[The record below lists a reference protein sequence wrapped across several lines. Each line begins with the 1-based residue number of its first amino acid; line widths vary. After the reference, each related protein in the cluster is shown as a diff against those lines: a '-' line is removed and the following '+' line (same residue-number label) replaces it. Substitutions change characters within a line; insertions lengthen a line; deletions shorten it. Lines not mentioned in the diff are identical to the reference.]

1 MAKQRSPFK
10 LEGTISDITFY
21 KTTDGY
27 LAKEKSS
34 ISATRIATAPEFER
48 TRENGVEFGHAGTAA
63 KLLRRSIRT
72 LLNKGKDKRVGSR
85 LTREMMKVVKSDA
98 TSTRG
103 QRNVLDGETEML
115 QGFDFNIKAPLGS
128 TLGAPYNVTINRVA
142 GTTDVSLSPFVP
154 ADAIEAPTGAT
165 HFNIVSAGVEIDFE
179 AGVSVQ
185 QTGESGMMPLDN
197 IAGAAVT
204 MTHTL
209 TANSTHPIFVLLG
222 VQFYQEVNGIK
233 YSLKNGGYNALGL
246 VKVSGL

>member
-1 MAKQRSPFK
+1 MAKQRSIIK
-10 LEGTISDITFY
+10 LDGTISDITFY
-21 KTTDGY
+21 KTKDGY

-34 ISATRIATAPEFER
+34 ISASRIATAPEFER
-48 TRENGVEFGHAGTAA
+48 TRENGIEFGHAGAAA
-63 KLLRRSIRT
+63 KLLRKSIRP
-72 LLNKGKDKRVGSR
+72 LLNKGKDSRVASR

-128 TLGAPYNVTINRVA
+128 TLFAPYVATIDRTA
-142 GTTDVSLSPFVP
+142 GTSGITLSPFVP
-154 ADAIEAPTGAT
+154 ADAIATPDGAT
-165 HFNIVSAGVEIDFE
+165 HFSIVSAGVEIDFE
-179 AGVSVQ
+179 GAVTMQQIADSGV
-185 QTGESGMMPLDN
+185 MPLGN
-197 IAGAAVT
+197 EAGSAVT

-209 TANSTHPIFVLLG
+209 TPKSTHPIFVLLG
-222 VQFYQEVNGIK
+222 VQFFQDVNGIK